1 MHFFEQ
7 FLFFDVMVSVAAFG
21 IGLMLQKKWK
31 SPLLNPLL
39 LSILTTMA
47 VLSLTGITYQS
58 YYEGARYIGFLLTPA
73 TVCLAIPLYE
83 TWSELKAHWRAILA
97 GIGAG
102 ILVSMGCVYGLCVL
116 FRLSYTAFV
125 TLLPKSITAAI
136 GMDVSAG
143 LGGYGAV
150 TAAAIILT
158 GILGNMFAPFLCR
171 HAGITEPVARGIAI
185 GSASHAIGT
194 ARAIEMGRTEGA
206 MSGLATAVSGV
217 FTAVAAAFFAGLY

>member
-1 MHFFEQ
+1 MHLMEH
-7 FLFFDVMVSVAAFG
+7 FLFFDVMVSMAAFG
-21 IGLMLQKKWK
+21 IGLVLQKKWK

-39 LSILTTMA
+39 LSILATML
-47 VLSLTGITYQS
+47 VLSLTGISYQS
-58 YYEGARYIGFLLTPA
+58 YYEGAKYIGFLLTPA

-83 TWSELKAHWRAILA
+83 TWSELKVHWRAILA

-102 ILVSMGCVYGLCVL
+102 ILVSMGCIYGLCVI
-116 FRLSYTAFV
+116 FRLSYETFV

-143 LGGYGAV
+143 LGGYAAV
-150 TAAAIILT
+150 TAAAIIIT
-158 GILGNMFAPFLCR
+158 GILGNMFAPALCR
-171 HAGITEPVARGIAI
+171 SAGITEPVARGIAV

-194 ARAIEMGRTEGA
+194 ARAIEMGRVEGA

-217 FTAVAAAFFAGLY
+217 FTALAAAFFAGLY